1 MYPEFERNLGNN
13 VDVNA
18 DVQANCS
25 ERDGFI
31 YNRLKVIAGTITA
44 LALTACGD
52 GVKAQAQEAGVK
64 APEVVQQVKMEVEKP
79 EITLKAEAPEV
90 LNCIDEG
97 GNFSFQLCRDAG
109 YDNKGCLKFKR
120 QYSKM
125 LIDAENDKQTAT
137 ILSLAEQARD
147 TLKALNN

>member
-18 DVQANCS
+18 DVQANCAEVNGGIS
-25 ERDGFI
+25 
-31 YNRLKVIAGTITA
+31 NRLKVIAGTITA

-64 APEVVQQVKMEVEKP
+64 APEVVQQVKMEVETP

-90 LNCIDEG
+90 LNYIDED
-97 GNFSFQLCRDAG
+97 GNFSYKLCKEAG
-109 YDNKGCLKFKR
+109 YDAKGCLKFR
-120 QYSKM
+120 SEY
-125 LIDAENDKQTAT
+125 
-137 ILSLAEQARD
+137 
-147 TLKALNN
+147 KALLMRAETDRQLAVVLRLGEKAEETAKSLNN